1 MTKEDEVK
9 IKQAI
14 ASGLYNSV
22 TFEEVIVMIQKIS
35 EHEAEKMVDAMTEEE
50 KLQVLKDIG

>member
-1 MTKEDEVK
+1 MNQEDVLK

-14 ASGLYNSV
+14 ASGLYSSV
-22 TFEEVIVMIQKIS
+22 SFEEVITMIQKIS